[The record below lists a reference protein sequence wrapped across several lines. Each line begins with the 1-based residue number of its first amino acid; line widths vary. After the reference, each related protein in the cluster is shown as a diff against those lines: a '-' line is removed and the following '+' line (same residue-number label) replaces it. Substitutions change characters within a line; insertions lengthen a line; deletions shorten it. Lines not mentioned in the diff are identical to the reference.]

1 MHQPGVQGVSRVLV
15 IKGTVSKGGTD
26 IWEGLPCWHA
36 KNSGV
41 IWLDGKNKM
50 PEGKDVTIVI
60 FFFYVRYTQKTK
72 QILENNLEQKQS
84 LLSWWCVT
92 MAHLDFGGSNAGAA
106 FHPME
111 SDGVEL
117 SLVQIHHGEL
127 AGLVRRSCRSPK
139 RKLELTPGSL
149 RWGTGVGAG
158 VDGAG
163 MVFREGV
170 AVGKILIATQRYMD

>member
-26 IWEGLPCWHA
+26 IWEGLPCWQA

-60 FFFYVRYTQKTK
+60 FFFYIRHTQKTK

-84 LLSWWCVT
+84 LLS
-92 MAHLDFGGSNAGAA
+92 
-106 FHPME
+106 
-111 SDGVEL
+111 
-117 SLVQIHHGEL
+117 
-127 AGLVRRSCRSPK
+127 
-139 RKLELTPGSL
+139 
-149 RWGTGVGAG
+149 
-158 VDGAG
+158 
-163 MVFREGV
+163 
-170 AVGKILIATQRYMD
+170 